1 MASAFFRSGFEAVDV
16 HMSYLIAGRADLAS
30 FAGMVAVGGFSYG
43 DVLGAG
49 RGWATSILE
58 RTALRDMFET
68 FFARGDSFSLRVCNG
83 CHMMS
88 HLKGIIPG
96 AEHLPRF
103 LRNRSEQLEERFGM
117 LEVGESPSPFFPGMA
132 GSRITVARTHAE
144 G

>member
-68 FFARGDSFSLRVCNG
+68 FFARGDSFSLGVCNG
-83 CHMMS
+83 CQMMS
-88 HLKGIIPG
+88 QLGDIIPG
-96 AEHLPRF
+96 AAHWPRF
-103 LRNRSEQLEERFGM
+103 RSEEHTSELQSLM
-117 LEVGESPSPFFPGMA
+117 
-132 GSRITVARTHAE
+132 RISYAVFCLKKKKYRPKTPIQRN
-144 G
+144 